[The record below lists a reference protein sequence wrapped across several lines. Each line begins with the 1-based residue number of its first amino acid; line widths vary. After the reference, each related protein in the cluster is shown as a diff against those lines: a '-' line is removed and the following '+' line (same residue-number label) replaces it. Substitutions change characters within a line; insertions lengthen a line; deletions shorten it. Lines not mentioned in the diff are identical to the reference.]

1 MGRFSDLQEQVFLA
15 NMALWK
21 SGLVFSTFGNVSG
34 IDRAA
39 GVIAIKPSGVSYD
52 VLSPESMVV
61 VDMNNAVVPAAQGGK
76 PLRPSSDTKT
86 HLFLYKHFADIGGA
100 VHTHSC
106 YATAWAQAG
115 RPIPV
120 LGTTHADQTA
130 FDIPCTAGMSAE
142 QITRDYETETGR
154 QITDT
159 FSGLS
164 YRDIPMVLVRSHG
177 PFSWGKT
184 PAEAVHNSVMLEELA
199 RIASISLQIN
209 PEAPR
214 LDPALIKKHYE
225 RKHGKN
231 AYYGQ
236 P

>member
-1 MGRFSDLQEQVFLA
+1 MGQYDDLKEKVFHA
-15 NMALWK
+15 NIELWK
-21 SGLVFSTFGNVSG
+21 SGVVFSTFGNVSG
-34 IDRAA
+34 IDRRS
-39 GVIAIKPSGVSYD
+39 GVMAIKPSGVAYD
-52 VLSPESMVV
+52 ELTPGQMVL
-61 VDMNNAVVPAAQGGK
+61 VDMENKVIDESRR

-86 HLFLYKHFADIGGA
+86 HLFLYAHFPETGGA
-100 VHTHSC
+100 VHTHSA

-115 RPIPV
+115 RAIPV

-154 QITDT
+154 QIVDT
-159 FSGLS
+159 FRNLS
-164 YRDIPMVLVRSHG
+164 YQEIPMVLVRSHG
-177 PFSWGKT
+177 PFSWGDT
-184 PAEAVHNSVMLEELA
+184 PARAVHNSVMLEQLA
-199 RIASISLQIN
+199 RLAHLTLQLE
-209 PEAPR
+209 PQAAR

-225 RKHGKN
+225 RKHGKD